1 MSKRAVIIGS
11 GLGGLECG
19 LILARSGYD
28 VTVLEKHPVSI
39 GGCLQSFC
47 RRVAQA
53 ETADGKA
60 EPCPQNLTFDTG
72 FHYVGALDEGQ
83 SLHRIFAYFGLLDLP
98 WKRMDADCVDEIV
111 VDGHSYPL
119 ASGYDNFVE
128 RLAEHFPKERDGLR
142 KYVAFLKDVGDNIF
156 RPLGP
161 HFLEDGQLNY
171 AEAPQGGPNPLF
183 GRSAKAFVEET
194 ISDPTLRRV
203 LEGAFMRCPV
213 NEATPLYTFAQIND
227 SFIRSAWRLEGG
239 GQQIAERL
247 AEQIRSLGGK
257 VLTGAQVSGIEQTDG
272 AVSGVL
278 VRHHNA
284 VTVPFGG
291 PLIAKTAQNAVT
303 VPNFGT
309 PTAPATSTAPGVEFL
324 PADIVVSDIHPAA
337 TVALIGRDAPV
348 RKVYRDR
355 ISALENGRGVF
366 TANIA
371 LKPGTLPYLNKNIF
385 IQHGQDRLMIH
396 FYLPE
401 KDIDGYATHVDLIMP
416 VDSGPDPASPKAYAE
431 WKYALLHQ
439 SFELAETRVSG
450 LRDAISAVWTSTP
463 HTWEQFTGSPGGSA
477 FGIQKDWRNPIGTL
491 LSPRTPLKGL
501 FLTGQN
507 LNLHGLLG
515 VSITSFLSCREIL
528 GSASASLGKE

>member
-272 AVSGVL
+272 AVTGVR
-278 VRHHNA
+278 VRRRGA
-284 VTVPFGG
+284 
-291 PLIAKTAQNAVT
+291 
-303 VPNFGT
+303 
-309 PTAPATSTAPGVEFL
+309 EFL

-439 SFELAETRVSG
+439 SLELAETRVSG

-463 HTWEQFTGSPGGSA
+463 HSWEQFTGSPGGSA

>member
-47 RRVAQA
+47 RRAA
-53 ETADGKA
+53 PAMTADGKA
-60 EPCPQNLTFDTG
+60 EPCPQTLTFDTG

-98 WKRMDADCVDEIV
+98 WKRMDEDCVDEIV
-111 VDGHSYPL
+111 VDGQSYPL

-128 RLAEHFPKERDGLR
+128 RLAEHFPKERDGLQ

-161 HFLEDGQLNY
+161 VSD
-171 AEAPQGGPNPLF
+171 GPNPLF

-194 ISDPTLRRV
+194 ISDPTLRCV

-247 AEQIRSLGGK
+247 AEQIRALGGK
-257 VLTGAQVSGIEQTDG
+257 VLTGAEVIAIEQMAG
-272 AVSGVL
+272 AVSGVR
-278 VRHHNA
+278 VRRHGA

-291 PLIAKTAQNAVT
+291 PLTAKTAQNAVT

-309 PTAPATSTAPGVEFL
+309 PTAPATSTAPGAEFL

-355 ISALENGRGVF
+355 ISTLENGRGVF

-385 IQHGQDRLMIH
+385 IQQGLNRLMIH

-401 KDIDGYATHVDLIMP
+401 KSDAGYADHLDLIMP
-416 VDSGPDPASPKAYAE
+416 VDAAPGPDSPRAYAQ
-431 WKYALLHQ
+431 WKEARLQEALD
-439 SFELAETRVSG
+439 LAESRLPD
-450 LRDAISAVWTSTP
+450 LRTAISAIWTSTP

-528 GSASASLGKE
+528 GSASAFLGKE

>member
-1 MSKRAVIIGS
+1 MSTRAVIIGS

-19 LILARSGYD
+19 LILARTGYD

-60 EPCPQNLTFDTG
+60 GPCTQTLTFDTG

-161 HFLEDGQLNY
+161 VS
-171 AEAPQGGPNPLF
+171 GGPNPLF
-183 GRSAKAFVEET
+183 GRSAKVFVEET

-213 NEATPLYTFAQIND
+213 NEVTPLYTFAQIND

-239 GQQIAERL
+239 GQQIADRL
-247 AEQIRSLGGK
+247 AEQIRALGGK

-291 PLIAKTAQNAVT
+291 PLTAKTAQNAVT

-385 IQHGQDRLMIH
+385 IQQGPNRLMIH
-396 FYLPE
+396 FYSPE
-401 KDIDGYATHVDLIMP
+401 KDIDGYATHMDLIMP
-416 VDSGPDPASPKAYAE
+416 VDAAPGPDSPQAYAQ
-431 WKYALLHQ
+431 WKETRLQEALG
-439 SFELAETRVSG
+439 LAESRLPG
-450 LRDAISAVWTSTP
+450 LRNAISAIWTSTP

-477 FGIQKDWRNPIGTL
+477 FGVQKDWRNPIGTL